1 MLHDFTYLESS
12 SPRPTCPHMGGCSL
26 SLYLGGCGEC
36 EFSQSGVQ
44 GSALVSLGTA
54 ELFGSAT
61 RTAGR
66 GRTQH
71 PVRRSR

>member
-54 ELFGSAT
+54 ESFRST
-61 RTAGR
+61 VRTAGR
-66 GRTQH
+66 
-71 PVRRSR
+71 RRSLHSARRNR

>member
-12 SPRPTCPHMGGCSL
+12 SPRPTCSHMGGCSL

-44 GSALVSLGTA
+44 GSSLVSLGTA
-54 ELFGSAT
+54 ELFQPAV
-61 RTAGR
+61 RTAD
-66 GRTQH
+66 
-71 PVRRSR
+71 RRRNHHSARRYR